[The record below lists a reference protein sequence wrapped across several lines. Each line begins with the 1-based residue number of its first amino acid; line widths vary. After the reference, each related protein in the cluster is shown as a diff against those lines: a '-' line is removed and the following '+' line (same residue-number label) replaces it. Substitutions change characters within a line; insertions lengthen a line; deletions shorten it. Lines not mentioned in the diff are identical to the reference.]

1 VESLRFLPLLHAP
14 GPFASVYFEDS
25 EGWRGLRDQLEEQGA
40 DESVT
45 AHIEKTVL
53 QPCAPAGFGG
63 RAVVAGT
70 NGVVLDEHLLRPV
83 AAPVVRVSE
92 LPYIVPIVERGFA
105 QPNYLVAVIDHT
117 GTGITAHVNG
127 SRTSEAVDDFSAF
140 GAVFVVGEVRSRSDL
155 VAALPDCVGERAIP
169 LQVGAGNSGR
179 SVHDVEEIHRAI
191 DAAFHRLQLG
201 MIDHAAARFDA
212 EVGRKS
218 GRAAEGLGPVCS
230 ALRQGAVETLI
241 VGKIGDA
248 TVVTDRGLTA
258 LAPNAEVLFKQGAA
272 PAKTL
277 RADEALP
284 LFAISA
290 GAAVVCTDER
300 IAPADGVAAVLR

>member
-1 VESLRFLPLLHAP
+1 MESVCFRQLLHAP

-25 EGWRGLRDQLEEQGA
+25 QGWSGLREQLEEQGA

-53 QPCAPAGFGG
+53 QPRSPAGLGG

-92 LPYIVPIVERGFA
+92 LPYIVPIVERGFE
-105 QPNYLVAVIDHT
+105 QPNYLVAVIDET
-117 GTGITAHVNG
+117 GTDITAHVNG

-140 GAVFVVGEVRSRSDL
+140 DAVFVVGEVSRSDL
-155 VAALPDCVGERAIP
+155 VAALPDSVGERAIP
-169 LQVGAGNSGR
+169 LQVSAGNSGR
-179 SVHDVEEIHRAI
+179 SVDDVEEIHRAI
-191 DAAFHRLQLG
+191 DATFLWRQLR
-201 MIDHAAARFDA
+201 MIDHAAARFDS
-212 EVGRKS
+212 EVGRNS
-218 GRAAEGLGPVCS
+218 GRAAEGLGAVCS

-248 TVVTDRGLTA
+248 TVVADRGLTA
-258 LAPNAEVLFKQGAA
+258 LAPDAEVLSKQGAA
-272 PAKTL
+272 PAKRW

-290 GAAVVCTDER
+290 GAALVCTDER
-300 IAPADGVAAVLR
+300 IAPANGVAAVLR